1 MAEPSEPQPAP
12 ADEDAGDRD
21 TAGDAGPDLSEAD
34 RFFVNGK
41 AMPFPAW
48 VEAVMAPIAPRAPAE
63 AEPQPEPA
71 PPDVVWLSRR
81 PAE

>member
-1 MAEPSEPQPAP
+1 
-12 ADEDAGDRD
+12 
-21 TAGDAGPDLSEAD
+21 
-34 RFFVNGK
+34 
-41 AMPFPAW
+41 MPFRTW

>member
-1 MAEPSEPQPAP
+1 MAEPFEPQPAP
-12 ADEDAGDRD
+12 TDEDAADQD
-21 TAGDAGPDLSEAD
+21 APGDAGPDLSEAD

-48 VEAVMAPIAPRAPAE
+48 VEAVMAPVAPRAPAE